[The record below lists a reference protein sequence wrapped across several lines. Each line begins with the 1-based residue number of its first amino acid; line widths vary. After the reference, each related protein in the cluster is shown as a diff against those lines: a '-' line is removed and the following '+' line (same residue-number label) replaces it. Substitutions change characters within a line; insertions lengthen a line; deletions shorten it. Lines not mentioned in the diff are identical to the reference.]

1 MSKTQ
6 EVIYK
11 VVADINDLTGIVDA
25 LLKYTDKYQV
35 RVNDAITAISLAWT
49 HTYNYLR
56 NEQGKYVPNQD
67 LSNLWNDAASKTR
80 LINPKLGRQL
90 TDKARFWI
98 HPDLPRQNRI
108 LLLTEINDEI
118 ERLEMKLR

>member
-6 EVIYK
+6 EIIFK
-11 VVADINDLTGIVDA
+11 VVGDINDLTGIIDA

-56 NEQGKYVPNQD
+56 NEQGEYVPNQD

-80 LINPKLGRQL
+80 LINSKLGRQL
-90 TDKARFWI
+90 NDKARFWI

-108 LLLTEINDEI
+108 LLLT
-118 ERLEMKLR
+118 

>member
-56 NEQGKYVPNQD
+56 NEQGEYVPNQN
-67 LSNLWNDAASKTR
+67 LSDLWNEAASKTR
-80 LINPKLGRQL
+80 LVNAKLARQL
-90 TDKARFWI
+90 NDKARFWI
-98 HPDLPRQNRI
+98 HPDLPRQNNI
-108 LLLTEINDEI
+108 LKLKDITDEI
-118 ERLEMKLR
+118 ERLEKKLR